1 MEYPILD
8 KIPLFPLI
16 KNFRANNVFNAFI
29 LAALFQTILL
39 SLTFSSQDLVEKY
52 EINGSWRWIISIF
65 YIFIN
70 YYYFLYCN
78 VFSIWIWRWNAYKEL
93 KIHLLIVNKNK

>member
-16 KNFRANNVFNAFI
+16 KNFKANNVFNAFI

-39 SLTFSSQDLVEKY
+39 SLTFSSKDFIEKY
-52 EINGSWRWIISIF
+52 ETNEFWRLFIF
-65 YIFIN
+65 
-70 YYYFLYCN
+70 L
-78 VFSIWIWRWNAYKEL
+78 
-93 KIHLLIVNKNK
+93 

>member
-39 SLTFSSQDLVEKY
+39 SLTFSSRDLVKKY
-52 EINGSWRWIISIF
+52 ETNEFWRWTISII
-65 YIFIN
+65 YIFIITIIS
-70 YYYFLYCN
+70 YTVMYL
-78 VFSIWIWRWNAYKEL
+78 VFGFGGGML
-93 KIHLLIVNKNK
+93 VKN

>member
-16 KNFRANNVFNAFI
+16 KNFKANNVFNAFI

-39 SLTFSSQDLVEKY
+39 SLTFSSQDLVKKY
-52 EINGSWRWIISIF
+52 ETNEFWRWTISIF
-65 YIFIN
+65 YIFIITIIS
-70 YYYFLYCN
+70 YTVMY
-78 VFSIWIWRWNAYKEL
+78 
-93 KIHLLIVNKNK
+93 LLFGFGGGMLVTN

>member
-29 LAALFQTILL
+29 LAGLFQTILL
-39 SLTFSSQDLVEKY
+39 SLILSTRDLVKRY
-52 EINGSWRWIISIF
+52 ETNEFLRWITSII
-65 YIFIN
+65 YIFIITIIS
-70 YYYFLYCN
+70 YTVMYL
-78 VFSIWIWRWNAYKEL
+78 VFGFGGGMLVMN
-93 KIHLLIVNKNK
+93 

>member
-1 MEYPILD
+1 MDYPILD

-39 SLTFSSQDLVEKY
+39 SLTFSSQDLVKKY

-65 YIFIN
+65 YIFIITIIS
-70 YYYFLYCN
+70 YTVMYL
-78 VFSIWIWRWNAYKEL
+78 VFGFGGGM
-93 KIHLLIVNKNK
+93 LIRN

>member
-39 SLTFSSQDLVEKY
+39 SLTFSSQDLVKKY
-52 EINGSWRWIISIF
+52 ETNEFWRWTISIF
-65 YIFIN
+65 YIFIITIIS
-70 YYYFLYCN
+70 YTIMYL
-78 VFSIWIWRWNAYKEL
+78 VFGFGGGM
-93 KIHLLIVNKNK
+93 LIMN

>member
-16 KNFRANNVFNAFI
+16 KNFKANNVFNAFI

-39 SLTFSSQDLVEKY
+39 SLTFSSEDLVKKY
-52 EINGSWRWIISIF
+52 ETNEFWRWVISIV
-65 YIFIN
+65 YIFIITIIS
-70 YYYFLYCN
+70 YTVMY
-78 VFSIWIWRWNAYKEL
+78 
-93 KIHLLIVNKNK
+93 LLFGFGGGMLVTN

>member
-29 LAALFQTILL
+29 LAGLFQTILL
-39 SLTFSSQDLVEKY
+39 SLTFSSQELVKKY
-52 EINGSWRWIISIF
+52 ETNEFWRWTISIF
-65 YIFIN
+65 YIFIITIIS
-70 YYYFLYCN
+70 YTVMY
-78 VFSIWIWRWNAYKEL
+78 
-93 KIHLLIVNKNK
+93 LIFGFGGGMLIKN

>member
-1 MEYPILD
+1 MDYPILD

-39 SLTFSSQDLVEKY
+39 SLTFSSQDLVKKY
-52 EINGSWRWIISIF
+52 ETNEFWRWTISIF
-65 YIFIN
+65 YIFIITIIS
-70 YYYFLYCN
+70 YTIMYL
-78 VFSIWIWRWNAYKEL
+78 VFGFGGGM
-93 KIHLLIVNKNK
+93 LIMN

>member
-29 LAALFQTILL
+29 LAGLFQTILL
-39 SLTFSSQDLVEKY
+39 SLTFSSRDFIQKY
-52 EINGSWRWIISIF
+52 EINEFWKWTISIIYIFLITIISYTIM
-65 YIFIN
+65 Y
-70 YYYFLYCN
+70 L
-78 VFSIWIWRWNAYKEL
+78 VFGFGAGM
-93 KIHLLIVNKNK
+93 LIE

>member
-29 LAALFQTILL
+29 LAGLFQTILL
-39 SLTFSSQDLVEKY
+39 SLTFSSRDIVQKY
-52 EINGSWRWIISIF
+52 ETNEFWKWTISIV
-65 YIFIN
+65 YIFIITIIS
-70 YYYFLYCN
+70 YTVMYL
-78 VFSIWIWRWNAYKEL
+78 VFGFGGGMLTN
-93 KIHLLIVNKNK
+93 